1 LSAFIRAK
9 ATEALRTGIL
19 RAMAERRSDQRA
31 PAPFLGPFGRASPGA
46 RRRVLWIAGA
56 AALVLWV
63 FLLVQDQEI
72 EDTGGPGIVPFEVA
86 GTSEQAREILADWG
100 EQGREDARTSLIVDY
115 AYLVAYSIFL
125 AVGCTIAGVRLA
137 RRGMSRLA
145 RIGPL
150 LGWAQFVA
158 AACDA
163 IENAA
168 LLRVLDGHTDVYP
181 GIALYSAIPKFAL
194 AGLGLA
200 YVIAGL
206 VLGRGAGREPAP
218 AA

>member
-1 LSAFIRAK
+1 
-9 ATEALRTGIL
+9 
-19 RAMAERRSDQRA
+19 MAEQRSDQPT
-31 PAPFLGPFGRASPGA
+31 PAPFLGPFGRASPAA

-63 FLLVQDQEI
+63 FLFAQDQEI
-72 EDTGGPGIVPFEVA
+72 KDSGGPGIVPFEVA
-86 GTSEQAREILADWG
+86 GTAEGAREILDDWG
-100 EQGREDARTSLIVDY
+100 AQGRDDARLSLIVDY

-125 AVGCTIAGVRLA
+125 AVGCTIAGGRLT

-168 LLRVLDGHTDVYP
+168 LLRVLDGNTDVYP

-200 YVIAGL
+200 YVIAGA

-218 AA
+218 VT

>member
-1 LSAFIRAK
+1 
-9 ATEALRTGIL
+9 
-19 RAMAERRSDQRA
+19 MAEQRSAQPA
-31 PAPFLGPFGRASPGA
+31 PAPFLGPFGRASPAA
-46 RRRVLWIAGA
+46 RRRVLLIAGA

-63 FLLVQDQEI
+63 FLVVQDQEI
-72 EDTGGPGIVPFEVA
+72 KDSGGPGVVPFEVA
-86 GTSEQAREILADWG
+86 GTSEEAREILDDWG
-100 EQGREDARTSLIVDY
+100 EQGRDAARLSLIVDY

-125 AVGCTIAGVRLA
+125 AVGCTIAGGRLA

-145 RIGPL
+145 RLGPL
-150 LGWAQFVA
+150 LGWAQFAA

-181 GIALYSAIPKFAL
+181 GIALFAAIPKFAL

-200 YVIAGL
+200 YVIAGA
-206 VLGRGAGREPAP
+206 VLGRGSGREPAP
-218 AA
+218 VT

>member
-1 LSAFIRAK
+1 
-9 ATEALRTGIL
+9 
-19 RAMAERRSDQRA
+19 MAEKGSAQPA
-31 PAPFLGPFGRASPGA
+31 PAPFLGPFGRASPAA

-56 AALVLWV
+56 AALLLWV

-72 EDTGGPGIVPFEVA
+72 KDSGGPGVVPFEVA
-86 GTSEQAREILADWG
+86 GTSEEAREILDDWG
-100 EQGREDARTSLIVDY
+100 ERGRDAARLSLNVDY

-125 AVGCTIAGVRLA
+125 AVGCTIAGGRLA

-145 RIGPL
+145 RLGPL
-150 LGWAQFVA
+150 LGWAQFAA

-181 GIALYSAIPKFAL
+181 GIALFAAIPKFAL

-200 YVIAGL
+200 YVIAGV
-206 VLGRGAGREPAP
+206 VLGRGAGRQPAP
-218 AA
+218 VT